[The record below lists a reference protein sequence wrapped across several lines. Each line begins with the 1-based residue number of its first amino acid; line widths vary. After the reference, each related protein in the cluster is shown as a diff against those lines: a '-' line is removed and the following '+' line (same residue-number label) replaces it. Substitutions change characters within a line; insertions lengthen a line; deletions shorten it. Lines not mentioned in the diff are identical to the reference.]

1 MSLQTGRDYLVCL
14 QKRCSAKGEGPF
26 LAAQRSQLYET
37 KSRRSPLAVLSELLH
52 GDFDHN
58 MIPRAGNNNNS
69 MRFAAAARALFY
81 AQHPS
86 ASSTSLVSKRAGSKL
101 SLFLL
106 SLGRH
111 GIRNKNHKRQKQ
123 RACDKVP
130 RMWEISLLWGE
141 VAYDVYECR
150 NVKRIYEL
158 NVLDFGFRFLHLL
171 FLSCCSI

>member
-37 KSRRSPLAVLSELLH
+37 KSRRSPLAVLSELLR

-86 ASSTSLVSKRAGSKL
+86 ASFGLEETGSKL

-123 RACDKVP
+123 RAFDKVP

-141 VAYDVYECR
+141 GAYDVYNYPAEM
-150 NVKRIYEL
+150 
-158 NVLDFGFRFLHLL
+158 
-171 FLSCCSI
+171 